1 MIALLINGQS
11 FSVMARTKDFDEDE
25 VLKKAMNLFWHKGYN
40 GTSMQDLVDGLGISR
55 SSMYDT
61 FGDKHTLFI
70 RALENYKQMATTE
83 MKAIVDNAPS
93 AKAAIRRMFE
103 LTVNELLSDDQHKGC
118 FLVNAGV
125 EMAPHD
131 AEVNKMLCDNDRQL
145 EKYFNEAIR
154 KGQDSGEI
162 SNEQS
167 SHALAQFILNSIKGM
182 RVTAKSAADKKVFR
196 DIVEVTMK
204 VLD

>member
-1 MIALLINGQS
+1 
-11 FSVMARTKDFDEDE
+11 MARTKDFDEDE
-25 VLKKAMNLFWHKGYN
+25 VLQKAMNLFWHKGYN

-61 FGDKHTLFI
+61 FGDKHSLFI
-70 RALENYKQMATTE
+70 RALENYKQIATTE
-83 MKAIVDNAPS
+83 MKAIVDNAPT
-93 AKAAIRRMFE
+93 AKVAIRRMFE
-103 LTVNELLSDDQHKGC
+103 LTVTELLSDNQHKGC

-131 AEVNKMLCDNDRQL
+131 TEVNKMLCDNDRQL
-145 EKYFNEAIR
+145 EKYFNEAIK

>member
-1 MIALLINGQS
+1 
-11 FSVMARTKDFDEDE
+11 MARTKDFDEDE

-61 FGDKHTLFI
+61 FGDKHSLFI
-70 RALENYKQMATTE
+70 RSLENYKKMATSA
-83 MKAIVDNAPS
+83 MRSIVENAPD
-93 AKAAIRRMFE
+93 AKEAIRRM
-103 LTVNELLSDDQHKGC
+103 LNYTVTEMLRDDQHKGC

-131 AEVNKMLCDNDRQL
+131 TETNKMLCDNDRQL
-145 EKYFNEAIR
+145 EAYFNEII
-154 KGQDSGEI
+154 KTGQNNGEI
-162 SNEQS
+162 PKGQS
-167 SHALAQFILNSIKGM
+167 SHALAQFILNSIKGI
-182 RVTAKSAADKKVFR
+182 RVTAKSGADKKVFK
-196 DIVEVTMK
+196 DIVEMTMK

>member
-1 MIALLINGQS
+1 
-11 FSVMARTKDFDEDE
+11 MARTKDFDEDE

-61 FGDKHTLFI
+61 FGDKHSLFI
-70 RALENYKQMATTE
+70 RALENYKQIATTE
-83 MKAIVDNAPS
+83 MKAIVDNAPT

-103 LTVNELLSDDQHKGC
+103 LTVNELLSDNQHKGC

-131 AEVNKMLCDNDRQL
+131 TEVNKMLCDNDRQL

-204 VLD
+204 VLE

>member
-1 MIALLINGQS
+1 
-11 FSVMARTKDFDEDE
+11 MARTKDFDEDE
-25 VLKKAMNLFWHKGYN
+25 VLQKAMNLFWHKGYN

-70 RALENYKQMATTE
+70 RALENYKKIATNE
-83 MKAIVDNAPS
+83 MKTLVDNSSS
-93 AKAAIRRMFE
+93 AKETIRRMFE
-103 LTVNELLSDDQHKGC
+103 YIIAELLSDKQHKGC

-131 AEVNKMLCDNDRQL
+131 TEVNKMLCENDRQL
-145 EKYFNEAIR
+145 EHYFNQAIK
-154 KGQDSGEI
+154 KGQNSGEI

-167 SHALAQFILNSIKGM
+167 SHALAQFILNTIKGM
-182 RVTAKSAADKKVFR
+182 RVTAKSAADKKMFK

-204 VLD
+204 VLE

>member
-1 MIALLINGQS
+1 
-11 FSVMARTKDFDEDE
+11 
-25 VLKKAMNLFWHKGYN
+25 VLQKAMNLFWHKGYN

-70 RALENYKQMATTE
+70 RSLENYKKMATAE
-83 MKAIVDNAPS
+83 MKTIVDNAPT
-93 AKAAIRRMFE
+93 AKEAIRRMFE
-103 LTVNELLSDDQHKGC
+103 YTVTELLHDDQHKGC

-131 AEVNKMLCDNDRQL
+131 TEVNKMLCDNDKQL
-145 EKYFNEAIR
+145 EKYFNEAIK
-154 KGQDSGEI
+154 KGQSNGEI

-167 SHALAQFILNSIKGM
+167 SHALAQFILNSIKGI
-182 RVTAKSAADKKVFR
+182 RVTAKSGADKKIFR
-196 DIVEVTMK
+196 DIVEVTMRA
-204 VLD
+204 LN

>member
-1 MIALLINGQS
+1 
-11 FSVMARTKDFDEDE
+11 MARTKDFDEDE
-25 VLKKAMNLFWHKGYN
+25 VLQKAMNLFWHKGYN

-61 FGDKHTLFI
+61 FGDKHTLFM
-70 RALENYKQMATTE
+70 RSLENYKKIATAE
-83 MKAIVDNAPS
+83 MKTIVDNAPT

-103 LTVNELLSDDQHKGC
+103 YTVTELLRDDQHKGC

-131 AEVNKMLCDNDRQL
+131 TEVNKMLCENDRQL
-145 EKYFNEAIR
+145 EHYFNEAIK
-154 KGQDSGEI
+154 KGQSSGEI

-167 SHALAQFILNSIKGM
+167 SHAL
-182 RVTAKSAADKKVFR
+182 
-196 DIVEVTMK
+196 
-204 VLD
+204 

>member
-1 MIALLINGQS
+1 
-11 FSVMARTKDFDEDE
+11 MARTKDFDEDE
-25 VLKKAMNLFWHKGYN
+25 VLKRAMNLFWYKGYN

-61 FGDKHTLFI
+61 FGDKHSLFM
-70 RALENYKQMATTE
+70 RSLENYKKIATAE
-83 MKAIVDNAPS
+83 MKAIVDNAPT
-93 AKAAIRRMFE
+93 AKAAIRRMLE
-103 LTVNELLSDDQHKGC
+103 YTITELLRDDQHRGC

-145 EKYFNEAIR
+145 ETYFNEVIK
-154 KGQDSGEI
+154 KGQSNGEI
-162 SNEQS
+162 PEGQS
-167 SHALAQFILNSIKGM
+167 SHALAQFILNSIKGI
-182 RVTAKSAADKKVFR
+182 RVTAKSGADKKVFK

-204 VLD
+204 ALD

>member
-1 MIALLINGQS
+1 
-11 FSVMARTKDFDEDE
+11 MARTKDFDEDE
-25 VLKKAMNLFWHKGYN
+25 VLQKAMNIFWHKGYN

-70 RALENYKQMATTE
+70 RSLENYKKMATAE
-83 MKAIVDNAPS
+83 MKSIVDNAPT
-93 AKAAIRRMFE
+93 AKEAIRRMFE
-103 LTVNELLSDDQHKGC
+103 YTIAELVSDKQHKGC

-131 AEVNKMLCDNDRQL
+131 AGISKMLCDNDKQL
-145 EKYFNEAIR
+145 EQYFNEAIK
-154 KGQDSGEI
+154 KGQESGEI

-167 SHALAQFILNSIKGM
+167 SHALAQFILNNIKGI
-182 RVTAKSAADKKVFR
+182 RVTAKSGADKKVFR
-196 DIVEVTMK
+196 DIVEVTMSA
-204 VLD
+204 LG

>member
-1 MIALLINGQS
+1 
-11 FSVMARTKDFDEDE
+11 MARTKDFDEDE
-25 VLKKAMNLFWHKGYN
+25 VLQKAMNIFWHKGYN

-70 RALENYKQMATTE
+70 RSLENYKKMATAE
-83 MKAIVDNAPS
+83 MKSIVDNAPT
-93 AKAAIRRMFE
+93 AKEAIRRMFE
-103 LTVNELLSDDQHKGC
+103 YTIAELVSDKQHKGC

-131 AEVNKMLCDNDRQL
+131 AGISKMLCDNDKQL
-145 EKYFNEAIR
+145 EQYFNEAIK
-154 KGQDSGEI
+154 KGQESGEI

-167 SHALAQFILNSIKGM
+167 SHALAQFILNNIKGI
-182 RVTAKSAADKKVFR
+182 RVTAKSGADKKVFR
-196 DIVEVTMK
+196 DIVDVTMSA
-204 VLD
+204 LG

>member
-1 MIALLINGQS
+1 
-11 FSVMARTKDFDEDE
+11 MARTKDFDEDE

-61 FGDKHTLFI
+61 FGDKHSLFI
-70 RALENYKQMATTE
+70 RALESYKQMGAAE
-83 MKAIVDNAPS
+83 LKGIVDNAPS

-131 AEVNKMLCDNDRQL
+131 TEVNKMLCDNDRQL

>member
-1 MIALLINGQS
+1 
-11 FSVMARTKDFDEDE
+11 MARTKDFDEDE
-25 VLKKAMNLFWHKGYN
+25 VLQKAMNLFWYKGYN
-40 GTSMQDLVDGLGISR
+40 GTSMQELVDGLGISR

-61 FGDKHTLFI
+61 FGDKHTLFM
-70 RALENYKQMATTE
+70 RSLENYKQMATTE
-83 MKAIVDNAPS
+83 MKAIVDNAPT
-93 AKAAIRRMFE
+93 AKAAIRRMLE
-103 LTVNELLSDDQHKGC
+103 YTVTELLRDDQHKGC

-131 AEVNKMLCDNDRQL
+131 AEVNKMLCENDRQL
-145 EKYFNEAIR
+145 EHYFNEAIK
-154 KGQDSGEI
+154 KGQSSSEI

-167 SHALAQFILNSIKGM
+167 SHALAQFILNTIKGM
-182 RVTAKSAADKKVFR
+182 RVTAKSAADKKVFN

>member
-1 MIALLINGQS
+1 
-11 FSVMARTKDFDEDE
+11 MARTKDFDEDE
-25 VLKKAMNLFWHKGYN
+25 VLQKAMNLFWHKGYN

-61 FGDKHTLFI
+61 FGDKHALFM
-70 RALENYKQMATTE
+70 RSLENYRKIATAE
-83 MKAIVDNAPS
+83 MKGIVDNAPT

-103 LTVNELLSDDQHKGC
+103 YTVTELLRDDQHKGC

-131 AEVNKMLCDNDRQL
+131 AEVNKMLCENDRQL
-145 EKYFNEAIR
+145 EHYFNEAIK
-154 KGQDSGEI
+154 KGQNSGEI
-162 SNEQS
+162 SNGTS

-182 RVTAKSAADKKVFR
+182 RVTAKSATDKKVFK

>member
-1 MIALLINGQS
+1 MLIKGQS

-25 VLKKAMNLFWHKGYN
+25 VLQKAMNLFWHKGYN

-61 FGDKHTLFI
+61 FGDKHTLFMK
-70 RALENYKQMATTE
+70 ALENYKKLATAQM
-83 MKAIVDNAPS
+83 KIIVDNAPT
-93 AKAAIRRMFE
+93 AKEAIRRMLE
-103 LTVNELLSDDQHKGC
+103 YTVAELLRDDQHRGC

-131 AEVNKMLCDNDRQL
+131 AEVSKMLCDNDKQL
-145 EKYFNEAIR
+145 EKYFNEAI
-154 KGQDSGEI
+154 KTGQRNGEI

-167 SHALAQFILNSIKGM
+167 SHALAQFILNSIKGI
-182 RVTAKSAADKKVFR
+182 RVTAKSGADKKVFR
-196 DIVEVTMK
+196 DIVEVTIR
-204 VLD
+204 VLN

>member
-1 MIALLINGQS
+1 
-11 FSVMARTKDFDEDE
+11 MARTKDFDEDE
-25 VLKKAMNLFWHKGYN
+25 VLQKAMNLFWHKGYN

-61 FGDKHTLFI
+61 FGDKHALFM
-70 RALENYKQMATTE
+70 RSLENYKRIATAE
-83 MKAIVDNAPS
+83 MKSIVDSAPT

-103 LTVNELLSDDQHKGC
+103 YTVTELLRDDQHKGC

-131 AEVNKMLCDNDRQL
+131 AEVNKMLCENDRQL
-145 EKYFNEAIR
+145 EHYFNEAIKR
-154 KGQDSGEI
+154 GQNSGEI
-162 SNEQS
+162 SNETS

-182 RVTAKSAADKKVFR
+182 RVTAKSAADKKVFK

>member
-1 MIALLINGQS
+1 
-11 FSVMARTKDFDEDE
+11 MARTKDFDEDE

-70 RALENYKQMATTE
+70 RSLENYKQMATAE
-83 MKAIVDNAPS
+83 LKAVVDNAPT

-103 LTVNELLSDDQHKGC
+103 LTVAELLSDNQHKGC

-131 AEVNKMLCDNDRQL
+131 TEVNKMLCDNDRQL

>member
-1 MIALLINGQS
+1 
-11 FSVMARTKDFDEDE
+11 MARTKDFDEDE

-70 RALENYKQMATTE
+70 RALENYKKIATNE
-83 MKAIVDNAPS
+83 MKTLVDNASS
-93 AKAAIRRMFE
+93 AKETIRRMFE
-103 LTVNELLSDDQHKGC
+103 YIIAELLSDKQHKGC

-131 AEVNKMLCDNDRQL
+131 AEVNKMLCENDRQL
-145 EKYFNEAIR
+145 EHYFNEAIK
-154 KGQDSGEI
+154 KGQNSGEI

-167 SHALAQFILNSIKGM
+167 SHALAQFILNTIKGM
-182 RVTAKSAADKKVFR
+182 RVTAKSAADKKVFK

>member
-1 MIALLINGQS
+1 MG
-11 FSVMARTKDFDEDE
+11 RTKDFDEDE
-25 VLKKAMNLFWHKGYN
+25 VLQKAMNLFWHKGYN

-61 FGDKHTLFI
+61 FGDKHTLFM
-70 RALENYKQMATTE
+70 RSLENYKKIATAE
-83 MKAIVDNAPS
+83 MKTIVDNAPT

-103 LTVNELLSDDQHKGC
+103 YTVTELLRDDQHKGC

-131 AEVNKMLCDNDRQL
+131 TEVNKVLCENDRQL
-145 EKYFNEAIR
+145 EHYFNDAIK
-154 KGQDSGEI
+154 KGQSSGEI
-162 SNEQS
+162 SNGQS
-167 SHALAQFILNSIKGM
+167 SHALAQFILNTIKGM
-182 RVTAKSAADKKVFR
+182 RVTAKSAADKKVFK

>member
-1 MIALLINGQS
+1 
-11 FSVMARTKDFDEDE
+11 MARTKDFDESE
-25 VLKKAMNLFWHKGYN
+25 VLTKAMNLFWHKGYN

-70 RALENYKQMATTE
+70 RSLENYKQMATTE
-83 MKAIVDNAPS
+83 MKAIVDNAPT
-93 AKAAIRRMFE
+93 AKVAIRRMFE
-103 LTVNELLSDDQHKGC
+103 LTVTELLSDNQHKGC

-131 AEVNKMLCDNDRQL
+131 TEVNKMLCDNDRQL
-145 EKYFNEAIR
+145 EKYFNEAIK

>member
-1 MIALLINGQS
+1 
-11 FSVMARTKDFDEDE
+11 MARTKDFDEDE
-25 VLKKAMNLFWHKGYN
+25 VLQKAMNLFWHKGYN

-70 RALENYKQMATTE
+70 RSLENYKKMATAE
-83 MKAIVDNAPS
+83 MKAIVDNAPT

-103 LTVNELLSDDQHKGC
+103 YTIAELVSDKQHKGC
-118 FLVNAGV
+118 FLVNAGI

-131 AEVNKMLCDNDRQL
+131 AEVSKMLCENDRQL
-145 EKYFNEAIR
+145 EKYFNEAIE
-154 KGQDSGEI
+154 KGQNSCEI
-162 SNEQS
+162 SAEQS
-167 SHALAQFILNSIKGM
+167 SHVLAQFILNTIKGL
-182 RVTAKSAADKKVFR
+182 RVTAKSGADKKVFK

-204 VLD
+204 VLG

>member
-1 MIALLINGQS
+1 
-11 FSVMARTKDFDEDE
+11 MARTKDFDEDE

-61 FGDKHTLFI
+61 FGDKHSLFI
-70 RALENYKQMATTE
+70 RALENYKQIATTE
-83 MKAIVDNAPS
+83 MKAIVDNAPT
-93 AKAAIRRMFE
+93 AKVAIRRMFE
-103 LTVNELLSDDQHKGC
+103 LTVTELLSDNQHKGC

-131 AEVNKMLCDNDRQL
+131 TEVNKMLCDNDRQL
-145 EKYFNEAIR
+145 EKYFNEAIK

>member
-1 MIALLINGQS
+1 MLINGQS

-25 VLKKAMNLFWHKGYN
+25 VLQKAMNLFWYKGYN

-61 FGDKHTLFI
+61 YGDKHTLFM
-70 RALENYKQMATTE
+70 RALENYKKMGTAK
-83 MKAIVDNAPS
+83 MKAIVDNAPT

-103 LTVNELLSDDQHKGC
+103 YTVTELLRDDQHRGC

-131 AEVNKMLCDNDRQL
+131 AEVSKMLCDNDKQL
-145 EKYFNEAIR
+145 EECFNEAIK
-154 KGQDSGEI
+154 KGQNSAEI

-167 SHALAQFILNSIKGM
+167 SHALAQFILNSIKGI
-182 RVTAKSAADKKVFR
+182 RVTAKSGADKKVFK

>member
-1 MIALLINGQS
+1 
-11 FSVMARTKDFDEDE
+11 MARTKDFDEDE